1 MRLPKTE
8 KEITIEVLQI
18 LLEAGH
24 DKLSIKESLHSLVSQ
39 RETLVSLCNKQ
50 NKELKKL
57 TSSGVENMKIPEGQ
71 SPPKENNYRE
81 IEKLYRLVT
90 NAIGHK

>member
-8 KEITIEVLQI
+8 KEITVEVLQI

-57 TSSGVENMKIPEGQ
+57 ISSEVKNMK
-71 SPPKENNYRE
+71 SPPKENNYKE

-90 NAIGHK
+90 NAIGHR